1 MIDKHIIFF
10 GWRIIIFTLKFIYS
24 TYQFELIMPNNNE
37 EEISRIKE
45 LESINLSSDEIRDS
59 VVYTKKQVEK
69 ENELLA
75 SKINLDLKN
84 NQIKSFDIVG
94 AIGAGK
100 TEIISQIV
108 DKVQKKYRTL
118 VICGDIT
125 TRVDADR
132 IEAHNA
138 ETVQINTGRECALNA
153 YHIHQIIKNK
163 DLQNYD
169 LLFIENVGNLICP
182 SDFILGTDKRIVVV
196 STTEGEWVIEKH
208 PMLFKMSDIAVIN
221 KIDLKERLGTDIE
234 KMIADAKKLNP
245 KIEVVTT
252 SAKTGTNIEKLIS
265 IMGL

>member
-1 MIDKHIIFF
+1 M
-10 GWRIIIFTLKFIYS
+10 
-24 TYQFELIMPNNNE
+24 QNNKR

-59 VVYTKKQVEK
+59 VVSTKKQVEMQ
-69 ENELLA
+69 NEQLA
-75 SKINLDLKN
+75 SKVNANLKDHK
-84 NQIKSFDIVG
+84 IKSFDVVG

-100 TEIISQIV
+100 TELIAQIV
-108 DKVQKKYRTL
+108 EKMHSKYRIL

-132 IEAHNA
+132 IEVHNA

-196 STTEGEWVIEKH
+196 SITEGEWVIEKH
-208 PMLFKMSDIAVIN
+208 PMLFKMSDIAIIN
-221 KIDLKERLGTDIE
+221 KVDLKERLGTNVD
-234 KMIADAKKLNP
+234 KMIEDAKKLNP
-245 KIEVVTT
+245 NIQVLTT
-252 SAKTGTNIEKLIS
+252 SAKTGTNMDKLVS
-265 IMGL
+265 LLEL